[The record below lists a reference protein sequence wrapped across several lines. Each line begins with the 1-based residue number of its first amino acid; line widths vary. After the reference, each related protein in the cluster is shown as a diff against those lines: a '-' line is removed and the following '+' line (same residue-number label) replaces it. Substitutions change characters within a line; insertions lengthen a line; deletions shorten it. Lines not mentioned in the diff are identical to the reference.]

1 MRKFMAIVLV
11 VVLVFAMASV
21 AFADNGVPSP
31 EKGNTKPTPAPSG
44 NKSHQTGESFSVV
57 WVVLAAVV
65 LLGVAFFCGKK
76 FIAVK

>member
-11 VVLVFAMASV
+11 VVLVFAMATV
-21 AFADNGVPSP
+21 AFANDGVVSP
-31 EKGNTKPTPAPSG
+31 EKQNTNPTPTPNGDA
-44 NKSHQTGESFSVV
+44 SHQTGEAVPVV
-57 WVVLAAVV
+57 LIVLAAIV